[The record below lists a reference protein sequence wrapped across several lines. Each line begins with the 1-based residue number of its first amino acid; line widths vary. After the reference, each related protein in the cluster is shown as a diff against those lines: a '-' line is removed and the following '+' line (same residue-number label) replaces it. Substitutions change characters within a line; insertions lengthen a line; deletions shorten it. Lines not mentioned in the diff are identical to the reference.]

1 MLGRKLFRTVR
12 PYFSAAA
19 VIVTAVL
26 LVFTIY
32 FTQAKP
38 QWTVFLTGILVAAI
52 LAEVTRAT
60 RAEWRVLRRTSQLSS
75 LKDKLDRETLL
86 RKNAEAKMAA
96 DKPRLLLLD
105 EEMLTMIVMVDADGN
120 CRYHNRAFREWQRLR
135 PEQIDGHPLSKVL
148 GVKVYE
154 EIEPYIRK
162 SMNGEKAHYNRKQG
176 MKDGAVYNLLVKHL
190 PTFGEGGKVTGFYIL
205 ADDITERRD
214 VLALPGEESLLTE
227 HQLNLEAPI
236 AVLNDDKGN
245 QNLFIDSMSEQI
257 TGQKHAGG
265 WIVEAIEK
273 GEFRLLFQLIAPLAI
288 NSREARHYEIFIRL
302 REEAEGIMPPG
313 AFFPLAEKHGLM
325 PFLDRWVVRHVLE
338 LASREHRQELLDK
351 GSMLFV
357 NLDKSS
363 ICDQEFPEYVHVTL
377 QEYDVPSSILCFEV
391 PYSDL
396 AMLGAKAIRFIQEI
410 RMLGCH
416 VALSG
421 FGRDAVSFDRIRG
434 FQVEFLKIDGS
445 IILNIHRDPVEMA
458 KVIAINRVAKKIG
471 VKTIAEFVE
480 TNETIAKLK
489 EIGIDF
495 AQGFGI
501 SKPRGFD

>member
-176 MKDGAVYNLLVKHL
+176 MKDGAVYNLRVKHL

-214 VLALPGEESLLTE
+214 VLALPAEESFLAE
-227 HQLNLEAPI
+227 HQLNLEAPT

-245 QNLFIDSMSEQI
+245 QDLFIDSMSE
-257 TGQKHAGG
+257 
-265 WIVEAIEK
+265 
-273 GEFRLLFQLIAPLAI
+273 
-288 NSREARHYEIFIRL
+288 
-302 REEAEGIMPPG
+302 
-313 AFFPLAEKHGLM
+313 
-325 PFLDRWVVRHVLE
+325 
-338 LASREHRQELLDK
+338 
-351 GSMLFV
+351 
-357 NLDKSS
+357 
-363 ICDQEFPEYVHVTL
+363 
-377 QEYDVPSSILCFEV
+377 
-391 PYSDL
+391 
-396 AMLGAKAIRFIQEI
+396 
-410 RMLGCH
+410 
-416 VALSG
+416 
-421 FGRDAVSFDRIRG
+421 
-434 FQVEFLKIDGS
+434 
-445 IILNIHRDPVEMA
+445 
-458 KVIAINRVAKKIG
+458 
-471 VKTIAEFVE
+471 
-480 TNETIAKLK
+480 
-489 EIGIDF
+489 
-495 AQGFGI
+495 
-501 SKPRGFD
+501 